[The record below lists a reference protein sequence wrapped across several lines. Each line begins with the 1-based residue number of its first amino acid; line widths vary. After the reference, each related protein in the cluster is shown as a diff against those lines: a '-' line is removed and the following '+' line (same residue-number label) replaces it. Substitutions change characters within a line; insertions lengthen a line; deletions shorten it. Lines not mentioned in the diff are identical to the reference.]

1 MFAFVIVIYH
11 FHLYLFF
18 SEISISEKIIKKI
31 SKFDLKN
38 IKKYCVPIL
47 YYSFIVLLLTF
58 VLFSNLM
65 LFLTDS
71 FDGTIFWLCVMF
83 SSATNHLS
91 MKF

>member
-47 YYSFIVLLLTF
+47 YYSFIVF
-58 VLFSNLM
+58 
-65 LFLTDS
+65 
-71 FDGTIFWLCVMF
+71 II
-83 SSATNHLS
+83 LS
-91 MKF
+91 